1 VEGKLPEISQEYE
14 HRLIELENKNSY
26 QEAELLD
33 LGKALIDQD
42 ARIERLE
49 TTLRALR
56 EKVKELAGEGQPPLP
71 ANERPPHY

>member
-1 VEGKLPEISQEYE
+1 MDGDFER
-14 HRLIELENKNSY
+14 RLIELENKNSY
-26 QEAELLD
+26 QEAELID
-33 LGKALIDQD
+33 FSQALIAQD

-56 EKVKELAGEGQPPLP
+56 EKVKELSGEGQTPLP

>member
-1 VEGKLPEISQEYE
+1 MATTDEYE
-14 HRLIELENKNSY
+14 RRLLELENKNSY

-56 EKVKELAGEGQPPLP
+56 EKVKELAGEGQIPLP
-71 ANERPPHY
+71 PNERPPHY